1 MNQASPPNSDQR
13 KVQKQILFKSIALL
27 LPLLVLLVIEMGLRI
42 TGYGFDLSLFTDDP
56 QNKGY
61 LIMNPQASKR
71 YFTEAENATIGS
83 FESFRKRKLPE
94 TFRIFVLGES
104 TTLGYPYMHNASF
117 HRWLLYRLMRTFP
130 DRRFE
135 VINLSLT
142 AVNSYTVL
150 GFAKELDNYQ
160 PDAVLIYCGQNEYY
174 GTLGVGSTSQLGNNR
189 FIIHSLLR
197 LRSLRIVQLGGNTWS
212 HIRKSLAGTKN
223 NNRETLMKRMAA
235 KQEIAFNSLDYLRG
249 IRQFETNM
257 QEVCQT
263 LTEKH
268 IPVFIS
274 NLVCNEKDLKPFI
287 SSKTDTA
294 TSAEDQYT
302 LANAAYKNNDFA
314 RAKRLYVKAKDLDML
329 RFRAPEAMNDV
340 IVRLTQQ
347 FPLVHLVDTKKLF
360 EANSPHG
367 IIGSETIL
375 EHVHP
380 NLFGYGL
387 MSEAFYQ
394 AIKQEHLITQNWKNG
409 MPFAQLRRE
418 MPITTVDSLKGTYE
432 IQELKEAWPFNQ
444 EKTFDAGKVN
454 SFEEHLATDLLNF
467 KISWNDAL
475 KKQMDYYLRQN
486 DRINVAKVAEAAAL
500 QYPNDETFLSYAGKF
515 CMNLHQYTKAQVY
528 YQHSFRLAPNPET
541 AQALAILFLK
551 TDQPEKALT
560 YLDLL
565 NRNNQSGVNYSV
577 AQELA
582 AEVVELKRRLEL
594 DSLNVDLLNQIAS
607 NYLKMQNLDVAQK
620 YAGKAAAIDKHNPA
634 SIELIGQIQSIYK
647 LSQQQP

>member
-1 MNQASPPNSDQR
+1 MNQASQPNID
-13 KVQKQILFKSIALL
+13 KKTLKQVLFKSIALL
-27 LPLLVLLVIEMGLRI
+27 LPMIVLLVIEMGLRI
-42 TGYGFDLSLFTDDP
+42 MGYGFDLRLFTEDP

-61 LIMNPQASKR
+61 LVMNPLASKR

-83 FESFRKRKLPE
+83 FESFRKRKSPE
-94 TFRIFVLGES
+94 IFRIFVLGES

-117 HRWLLYRLMRTFP
+117 HRWLLYRLMHTFP
-130 DRRFE
+130 DRQFE

-189 FIIHSLLR
+189 FIIQSLLH
-197 LRSLRIVQLGGNTWS
+197 LRSLRIVQLAGNTWT
-212 HIRKSLAGTKN
+212 HIRKSLAGSKN
-223 NNRETLMKRMAA
+223 NTRETLMKRMAA
-235 KQEIAFNSLDYLRG
+235 KQEIPFNSPDCLRG
-249 IRQFETNM
+249 IRQFGTNM

-274 NLVCNEKDLKPFI
+274 NLVSNEKDLKPFV
-287 SSKTDTA
+287 SSKTDVA
-294 TSAEDQYT
+294 TSAEDQYA

-314 RAKRLYVKAKDLDML
+314 RAKQLYVKAKDLDML

-380 NLFGYGL
+380 NLLGYGL
-387 MSEAFYQ
+387 MAEAFYQ
-394 AIKQEHLITQNWKNG
+394 AIKQEHLITQNWKNEI
-409 MPFAQLRRE
+409 PFAQLRRE

-444 EKTFDAGKVN
+444 EKTFDTGKLN
-454 SFEEHLATDLLNF
+454 SFEEHLAADLLNF

-486 DRINVAKVAEAAAL
+486 DQINVAKVAEAAAL

-528 YQHSFRLAPNPET
+528 YQHAFRLVPNPET

-560 YLDLL
+560 YLNLL

-582 AEVVELKRRLEL
+582 AEVVELKHRLEL
-594 DSLNVDLLNQIAS
+594 DSLNVELLNRIAS

-634 SIELIGQIQSIYK
+634 SIGLIGQIQSIYK